1 MRVRYVLVGLAVSV
15 LSVITAAAAAAAPA
29 QHGRA
34 HGHDT
39 AASLTRRTAAASAM
53 AIAPQS
59 AHPGSCSGSGS
70 RRVCAI
76 PTQDVWS
83 AQEFN
88 PIIFRRSD
96 GIPILVVPG
105 SLVDITCWY
114 YGNPPSGYA
123 GDGILDHAVSPVVG
137 HIPDPYVNEGN
148 ENPWQSP
155 YDLPECG

>member
-1 MRVRYVLVGLAVSV
+1 MWSRYVLVAFAASALTVV
-15 LSVITAAAAAAAPA
+15 TAAAAVAAPA
-29 QHGRA
+29 PHGRA
-34 HGHDT
+34 HVRATVTGM
-39 AASLTRRTAAASAM
+39 SRRAAAASAV
-53 AIAPQS
+53 AVAPQA

-70 RRVCAI
+70 TRVCAI

-83 AQEFN
+83 AEEFN

-96 GIPILVVPG
+96 GIPVLVVPG

-114 YGNPPSGYA
+114 YGNPPSGCA
-123 GDGILDHAVSPVVG
+123 GDGILDHTVSPVDG
-137 HIPDPYVNEGN
+137 HIPDPYVNEGD